1 VLSVRA
7 VDFRVD
13 EDSEGNDALIV
24 DVVLPDP
31 VGETWP
37 LDDVLKLHRMI
48 DDAAIDVGVPIR
60 WIVIPRQET
69 QEDYDPADTGD
80 EARR

>member
-48 DDAAIDVGVPIR
+48 DDAAIDVGSPS
-60 WIVIPRQET
+60 
-69 QEDYDPADTGD
+69 DGS
-80 EARR
+80 